1 MMERVGRLSNAVWQG
16 MRHRYVIVVFRLAV
30 GITFLVAAAAKLSD
44 GSAFV
49 DDVIDYD
56 LLPEALAEV
65 FATVLPWIEI
75 AVGSLL
81 IVGFKMR
88 WVAGVA
94 ALISLSLVI
103 ANGLVLYRGLDLPC
117 GCFGDLAALETR
129 DAIIID
135 SVLLIL
141 SLLIVARRRDFLNL
155 DLWIRQR
162 RLSKPAAD

>member
-1 MMERVGRLSNAVWQG
+1 VMERVLSLADAVWRG
-16 MRHRYVIVVFRLAV
+16 MRHHYVIVVFRLVV
-30 GITFLVAAAAKLSD
+30 GITFLVAAAAKLSE

-49 DDVIDYD
+49 DDVIEYD

-65 FATVLPWIEI
+65 FGTVLPWIEI

-94 ALISLSLVI
+94 VLISLSLVI
-103 ANGLVLYRGLDLPC
+103 ANGLVLYRGLDLAC
-117 GCFGDLAALETR
+117 GCFGDLATLETR

-141 SLLIVARRRDFLNL
+141 SLLIIARRRDFLNL
-155 DLWIRQR
+155 DLWIRQ
-162 RLSKPAAD
+162 

>member
-1 MMERVGRLSNAVWQG
+1 MMEIVGRLASAVWRG
-16 MRHRYVIVVFRLAV
+16 MRHPYLIVVFRLAV

-49 DDVIDYD
+49 DDVIAYD
-56 LLPEALAEV
+56 LLPETLAEV
-65 FATVLPWIEI
+65 FGTVLPWIEI

-81 IVGFKMR
+81 IVGFRMR
-88 WVAGVA
+88 LVAGVA

-103 ANGLVLYRGLDLPC
+103 ANGVVLYRGLELTC

-141 SLLIVARRRDFLNL
+141 SLLIVLRRRDFLNI

-162 RLSKPAAD
+162 RVGRPPAY

>member
-1 MMERVGRLSNAVWQG
+1 MEKLGSLSNAVWQG
-16 MRHRYVIVVFRLAV
+16 MRHDYVIVVFRLAV
-30 GITFLVAAAAKLSD
+30 GITLMVAAAGKLVES
-44 GSAFV
+44 SAFV
-49 DDVIDYD
+49 DDVIEYD

-65 FATVLPWIEI
+65 YATVLPWIEI
-75 AVGSLL
+75 GVGLLL

-94 ALISLSLVI
+94 VLISLSLVI
-103 ANGLVLYRGLDLPC
+103 ANGVVLYRGQELSC

-141 SLLIVARRRDFLNL
+141 SLLIMVRRRDFLNL
-155 DLWIRQR
+155 DLWIRHR
-162 RLSKPAAD
+162 RLSRPAAD